1 MTADF
6 KSFTVSGPLV
16 DFFGTAVL
24 QRVTVGRIH
33 FQKYIIYNIKIKIV
47 CSFKFFSMIL
57 LGTHPSR

>member
-16 DFFGTAVL
+16 YFFGTAVL

-47 CSFKFFSMIL
+47 CSFKF
-57 LGTHPSR
+57 